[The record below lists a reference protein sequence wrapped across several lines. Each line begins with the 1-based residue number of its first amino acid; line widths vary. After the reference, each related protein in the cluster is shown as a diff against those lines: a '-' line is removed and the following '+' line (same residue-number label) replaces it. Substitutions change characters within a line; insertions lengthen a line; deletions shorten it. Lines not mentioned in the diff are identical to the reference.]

1 MPRDSVNQQQPRA
14 FISYSHA
21 DKAFVAR
28 LVNELK
34 QLGVGV
40 WIDEVELVIGDSL
53 IERLGGAIGESDF
66 LVAVISPHSVGS
78 PWCQKELALA
88 ATQGIGQRRVKVLPV
103 RLGGVDMPSFLQDA
117 VWGDAALHTPEGL
130 AAELALAMEHLLD
143 LRGSQSLTAAGLPD
157 GSPVPGPAQASPA
170 AAAPRTSQAAMQP
183 TSALPWAI
191 EGRATTVPSSG
202 RDADGF
208 AWTLRRGDETRR
220 IVVWISGSAMASSDS
235 GLLREVVQ
243 AKQTKG
249 RSVLGALLSQD
260 SPPIEVLVSTY
271 GVRWERV
278 DSSGTGGEPAS
289 TDELPESREAE
300 GDYRGTPG
308 MPWALRL
315 SLLKELRDLIL
326 ESKNAARKALDNR
339 EQVTPRLID
348 IERRIRTIMKQL
360 GDQEFP
366 LELANFAGNAQYA
379 GTAMSFWPAADAVV
393 EKMIIDATN
402 RLGQP

>member
-1 MPRDSVNQQQPRA
+1 MNQQQPRA

-53 IERLGGAIGESDF
+53 IGRLGGAIRESDF
-66 LVAVISPHSVGS
+66 LVAVISPHSVDS

-103 RLGGVDMPSFLQDA
+103 RLGGVDMPSFLEDA

-130 AAELALAMEHLLD
+130 AAELAVAMEHHLE
-143 LRGSQSLTAAGLPD
+143 LRGSQSRIAAGLPD
-157 GSPVPGPAQASPA
+157 GSVVPAPAQTSPVE
-170 AAAPRTSQAAMQP
+170 AAPRTSQAATHP
-183 TSALPWAI
+183 TSAPPWAI

-208 AWTLRRGDETRR
+208 AWTLRRGDESRR
-220 IVVWISGSAMASSDS
+220 IVVWISRSAVASRDP
-235 GLLREVVQ
+235 GLPREVVQ

-260 SPPIEVLVSTY
+260 SPPVEVLVSTY

-289 TDELPESREAE
+289 THELPESRKAKV
-300 GDYRGTPG
+300 DDRGTPG
-308 MPWALRL
+308 MPGAFRL
-315 SLLKELRDLIL
+315 SLLKELRELIL
-326 ESKNAARKALDNR
+326 ESKNAAREALDNGD
-339 EQVTPRLID
+339 QVSPRLID
-348 IERRIRTIMKQL
+348 VERRIGTIMKQL

-366 LELANFAGNAQYA
+366 RELTNFAGNAQYA
-379 GTAMSFWPAADAVV
+379 GTAMSFWEAADTVV
-393 EKMIIDATN
+393 EKMIIDATR